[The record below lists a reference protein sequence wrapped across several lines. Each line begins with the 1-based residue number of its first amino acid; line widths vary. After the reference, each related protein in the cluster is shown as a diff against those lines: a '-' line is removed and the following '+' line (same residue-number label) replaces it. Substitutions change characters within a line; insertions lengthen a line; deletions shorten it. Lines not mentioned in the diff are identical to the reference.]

1 MRAPRL
7 VAALLLTTPVANAQ
21 TTVDRWL
28 VLGPTPAR
36 AAFNAAA
43 GDSAVMDATRL
54 MLQRGWPTGGTAVSL
69 PGGTVLR
76 WQPGTGSATDG
87 DVLHAAVF
95 LSTDRWTRAT
105 LAFTG
110 GDAATRR
117 VWLDGQRVMGPDVE
131 LRTGKHLLLV
141 QRLGRG
147 AGSSEALSVK
157 VTPSVAGATI
167 SPSLDP
173 QHPGTWGEMHG
184 VARVGSL
191 VVDPTATRVAMFV
204 RRHDAESDRYVTTLQ
219 VHEVASGRPVSD
231 AAVPNAVQA
240 RWSADGKR
248 LFVAAITDRQGAAGM
263 DLWEWTPEGTSRR
276 LLRAEPGLGLVGSS
290 TDGEWL
296 YFTATQRIGATPPPK
311 PGEATRLTEVWDR
324 WAWSADKAHLF
335 AFHPGSGSRVT
346 LVGDTAA
353 GVSAAT
359 LSPDGRSI
367 GFTRTVQDNSRRP
380 WMRAEIW
387 TIDVATKATRR
398 VLELTNEAFQAPGA
412 LAWSPDSKALA
423 FCASAKAIY
432 QGNDPAFSVFENEL
446 YATSVERGGM
456 VHLSEGFVPSVGGG
470 LGCSTLV
477 WNAAD
482 GRIYVPA
489 DEGAKTPPARTVTP
503 VTSALAKTTLEVMRP
518 LPGPVGTAFDIGGNT
533 MVIATESPNAPSVVS
548 RIDLRTGTTQPI
560 VRPNTDALT
569 NVAVPASRD
578 WSFRNTRG
586 EEIEAWYWVPPGFDS
601 TRTYP
606 MIVHYYGGTLPMKK
620 DFEQRLLWFAS
631 NGYVV
636 LYMNPAGTPG
646 YGQTFSN
653 YHINDWGVAAA
664 TDIIEGT
671 EQFVKAHRWV
681 DGSRIGNFGH
691 SYGGFMTMLIHT
703 RTKLFRTG
711 IELAGISN
719 IANYWGAGWTG
730 FSYTDGT
737 CPGCYPWNRKDVYV
751 DRSPLFSADKITSPM
766 LMIHGTDDTN
776 VVPTE
781 SEQMFTALRMLGRE
795 AELIRVAGE
804 NHGINSKPSVEYL
817 RDAIML
823 DWYDKYLK
831 GQPEAW
837 AARWGIKAPPKTLP

>member
-1 MRAPRL
+1 MRPISLIAFSF
-7 VAALLLTTPVANAQ
+7 VAVSSAAAQ

-28 VLGPTPAR
+28 VLGPT
-36 AAFNAAA
+36 AAVAPFNAAA
-43 GDSAVMDATRL
+43 GDSSVMDATRVTIG
-54 MLQRGWPTGGTAVSL
+54 RRWPVGSAAVAM
-69 PGGTVLR
+69 PGGTTLR
-76 WQPGTGSATDG
+76 WQPGTGSAADG
-87 DVLHAAVF
+87 QVLHAATY
-95 LSTDRWTRAT
+95 LTTDRWTKAT
-105 LAFTG
+105 LTFTG

-117 VWLDGQRVMGPDVE
+117 VWLDGQRVAGPEVE

-147 AGSSEALSVK
+147 ASSSEALTVK
-157 VTPSVAGATI
+157 VTPTVSSAAITT
-167 SPSLDP
+167 SLDA
-173 QHPGTWGEMHG
+173 QHPGTWAELRDIAHVRSM
-184 VARVGSL
+184 
-191 VVDPTATRVAMFV
+191 VVDPTAARVALFV
-204 RRHDAESDRYVTTLQ
+204 QRYDAESDKYVSALQ
-219 VHEVASGRPVSD
+219 VHEVATGRTLAD
-231 AAVPNAVQA
+231 AVVPNAAQA
-240 RWSADGKR
+240 RWSLDGRR
-248 LFVAAITDRQGAAGM
+248 LFVSAATDRQGAQGM
-263 DLWEWTPEGTSRR
+263 DLWEWTAEGATKR
-276 LLRAEPGLGLVGSS
+276 LLRAEPGLGIVGSS
-290 TDGEWL
+290 ADGEWL
-296 YFTATQRIGATPPPK
+296 YITATQRIGAPPPAK

-324 WAWSADKAHLF
+324 WAWTADKAHLF
-335 AFHPGSGSRVT
+335 AFHPASGSRVT
-346 LVGDTAA
+346 LVGDTAV

-359 LSPDGRSI
+359 LSPDGRAI
-367 GFTRTVQDNSRRP
+367 AFTRTVQDNSRRP

-387 TIDVATKATRR
+387 TIDVTTKATRR
-398 VLELTNEAFQAPGA
+398 VLELSNEAFQAPGA

-423 FCASAKAIY
+423 FCASAKATY

-470 LGCSTLV
+470 LGCTSLI
-477 WNAAD
+477 WNATD
-482 GRIYVPA
+482 GRIYVPV
-489 DEGAKTPPARTVTP
+489 DEGAKTPPARTVAP
-503 VTSALAKTTLEVMRP
+503 VTSALARTTLEVMRP

-533 MVIATESPNAPSVVS
+533 VVIATESPTAPVIISL
-548 RIDLRTGTTQPI
+548 IDLRTGATQPI
-560 VRPNTDALT
+560 VRPNAEALT
-569 NVAVPASRD
+569 NVAVPASRE
-578 WSFRNTRG
+578 WTFRNSRG
-586 EEIEAWYWVPPGFDS
+586 ETIEAWYWVPPGFDS
-601 TRTYP
+601 TKTYP

-631 NGYVV
+631 NGYAV

-646 YGQTFSN
+646 YGQTFAN

-823 DWYDKYLK
+823 DWYDKQLK